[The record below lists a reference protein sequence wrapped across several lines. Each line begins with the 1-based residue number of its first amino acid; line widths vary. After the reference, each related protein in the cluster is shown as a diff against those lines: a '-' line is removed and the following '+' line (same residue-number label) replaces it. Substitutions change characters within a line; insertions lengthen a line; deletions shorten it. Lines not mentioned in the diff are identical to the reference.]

1 MENELIWF
9 CFLQNICQETCVFA
23 NGFLCVPRPILDLFE
38 PCQNMLHPIIQ
49 YDLSQSSSL
58 VYAYLDIPAV
68 VENTVCVGLLTVMT
82 GSSHVACII
91 TIAVKGG
98 PGLRAFSSMFTVV
111 G

>member
-1 MENELIWF
+1 MEPYHN
-9 CFLQNICQETCVFA
+9 T
-23 NGFLCVPRPILDLFE
+23 
-38 PCQNMLHPIIQ
+38 LHPIIQ

-58 VYAYLDIPAV
+58 VHVQLDRPAV

-82 GSSHVACII
+82 CSSHVAGII